1 MAAAMETVT
10 KKLSEE
16 VTKFNNL
23 QKELQKVCTTRQ
35 QLDEQLNENKI
46 VKEEMDLLEDE
57 ANVFKMIGPAMIKQ
71 ELKDAKDN
79 VNGRIKY
86 ISGELKRHDDTI
98 KDIESKQMEQKEVI
112 AKLQAQIKQAQAKVA
127 KP

>member
-23 QKELQKVCTTRQ
+23 QKEFQKLCTTRQ

-46 VKEEMDLLEDE
+46 VKEVSRHCLDSFEKMNRDDYSKTLMYQELDLLGDD

-71 ELKDAKDN
+71 DLKDAKDN

-86 ISGELKRHDDTI
+86 ISGEL
-98 KDIESKQMEQKEVI
+98 
-112 AKLQAQIKQAQAKVA
+112 
-127 KP
+127 